1 MKQVSL
7 KRTSLTLLSLL
18 SLMMIS
24 GVAFAQDDESSDW
37 DWTTLG
43 EETFTATCMA
53 CHQATGEGIPGAFP
67 PLAKNLPR
75 YAAVE
80 GGREYIINAILFGIV
95 GEVEVLEQTYNS
107 SMPAWGPSL
116 SDEQVAAVLNHE
128 LHSWGNDEMLPEDFS
143 VISVEEVAAERE
155 VEKTQE
161 EVFELREALDFTAAM
176 DKSADETMEEVEEM
190 EEEKDEDSSEEKSD
204 S

>member
-18 SLMMIS
+18 SLILIS

-37 DWTTLG
+37 DWATLG
-43 EETFTATCMA
+43 EETFAATCMA

-75 YAAVE
+75 FAAVE

-95 GEVEVLEQTYNS
+95 GEVEVLEQVYNS
-107 SMPAWGPSL
+107 SMPPWGPSL

-128 LHSWGNDEMLPEDFS
+128 LHSWGNDEMLPEDFA
-143 VISVEEVAAERE
+143 VITVEEVTVQRE

-161 EVFELREALDFTAAM
+161 EVHELREALDFSAA
-176 DKSADETMEEVEEM
+176 M
-190 EEEKDEDSSEEKSD
+190 EEEIHDEDGTEEEKEDEDSSEEKSD

>member
-1 MKQVSL
+1 MKRNSKMSVL
-7 KRTSLTLLSLL
+7 VLLFLSLL
-18 SLMMIS
+18 AMS
-24 GVAFAQDDESSDW
+24 VTTFAQDDVSTDW
-37 DWTTLG
+37 DWMTLG
-43 EETFTATCMA
+43 EETFTSTCMA

-75 YAAVE
+75 FAAVE

-95 GEVEVLEQTYNS
+95 GEVEVLDQVYNS
-107 SMPAWGPSL
+107 SMPPWGPSL

-143 VISVEEVAAERE
+143 VITVEEVTAQRE

-161 EVFELREALDFTAAM
+161 EVHELREALDFEAAM
-176 DKSADETMEEVEEM
+176 EESE
-190 EEEKDEDSSEEKSD
+190 DLEDSDDEEEEKSD

>member
-1 MKQVSL
+1 MKQLFL
-7 KRTSLTLLSLL
+7 KRTALTLVSLL
-18 SLMMIS
+18 SLIMVS
-24 GVAFAQDDESSDW
+24 GMAFAQDDESSDW
-37 DWTTLG
+37 DWMTLG

-95 GEVEVLEQTYNS
+95 GEVEVLEQVYNS

-128 LHSWGNDEMLPEDFS
+128 LHAWGNDEMLPEDFA
-143 VISVEEVAAERE
+143 VLTPEEVAAQRE

-161 EVFELREALDFTAAM
+161 EVHELREALDFSAAE
-176 DKSADETMEEVEEM
+176 D
-190 EEEKDEDSSEEKSD
+190 EEESEKDGDKEDSEEESSD